1 MRGVPYYRLFGSI
14 EVVRDGRPVQLGGPK
29 QRAVL
34 AALLLDAGRVVSVD
48 RLAGAVWGDEH
59 PPSMLSSLHAHIS
72 NLRRLLRDDERAT
85 SPIVRR
91 TPGYLADVPS
101 NDLDLRLFE
110 RECDRAQAAADAGDW
125 PDAVAAADRAAA
137 LRRGPLL
144 AEFGDEPWVRGVAN
158 AVDERWAQCERSAV
172 VGLLGSGRIT
182 AAVLRSRQLVHD
194 APLAERACHLHMI
207 ALYRAGRAAEALD
220 AFRDHARR
228 LADELGLEASPALR
242 DLQGAILRQDPALDS
257 WPASPRTADRA
268 TPTTPAAPTGPANA
282 STGPATTAAAANP
295 ANPIAANPIA
305 VGAAR
310 PAAPTTMA
318 GSGASEGEGTPG
330 ARYGELVGRVREIAV
345 LDSVLSEAM
354 TGPVRWVVLTGPA
367 GIGKSRLAEEAAA
380 GWHRAGGA
388 VSRTGC
394 PDDDAV
400 PPWWPVRQLLRDLGA
415 DPDDL
420 LTPPS
425 GADADAARFV
435 VYGRVLDALSEAAR
449 TRPLLVVAEDVHWAD
464 TASLRLLT
472 HLSDA
477 GACPGLALV
486 VTARD
491 VTGRPELD
499 RLLAAAA
506 RRHGSR
512 RLAVPP
518 LTEGEVSELVNRI
531 SGQAIDDAE
540 AAELA
545 DRTSGNP
552 FFVCEYA
559 RLPAEDRAGG
569 KVPVAVRSVLGQRL
583 AVLDP
588 AVLQVLRA
596 AAVIGDVL
604 DIDLLGKVTRLDRD
618 ELADLLDEASDEH
631 VIVQAA
637 GTGRYMFA
645 HALLRDEVVAG
656 ISSLRRQRLHLRVA
670 EALGLVDGGPVNGG
684 SGGGSA
690 GGEAL
695 SRRAAHLAAAWPLAE
710 STDVFDACRAAALD
724 AERRWQSEAAAHWWG
739 QALDVLDRS
748 AGDLDIDRDEVL
760 VARVSALA
768 RAGRGQTVLD
778 VVDAGLLDAVRR
790 GRLDSAGRLAATLLR
805 TSGSWPWA
813 VYGDDPAPLLAR
825 LAGLETL
832 VAADPAA
839 HVRVLA
845 ALAVGSAYDPDGSVP
860 DLLGRRAIELA
871 ERIGDD
877 EALADAL
884 LSRALAFS
892 GIAERAAESVELLN
906 RLATVPH
913 ASAQID
919 EVIAHGLLYLA
930 KTALGDPGSAEH
942 VRLGALGSDLLRLP
956 ASRVQFRWAQGS
968 LALWRDDDLSTAAEI
983 YHHAFAL
990 HRETELY
997 ESGVYHLALLA
1008 LCWEQGRLDDPDEPV
1023 PISPFVPWAPA
1034 LTAVARGDPGAD
1046 KLLAAEIAQVEP
1058 VTWTTHARL
1067 TMLAHAV
1074 ADLGLRSQVSTLT
1087 ARLTPVAHCV
1097 ANIGQ
1102 CGFVGTV
1109 ALALARLAALDGDL
1123 PAARGHLR
1131 TAVEVATRAQ
1141 GVGALLRCRLFAA
1154 ELASLA
1160 GDPVDLDDLRD
1171 VADRAARRGMIGVAR
1186 DARTL
1191 LTRHIDPT

>member
-48 RLAGAVWGDEH
+48 RLASAVWGDEH

-91 TPGYLADVPS
+91 TPGYLAEVPPD
-101 NDLDLRLFE
+101 DLDLRLFE
-110 RECDRAQAAADAGDW
+110 RECDQAQAAADAGDW
-125 PDAVAAADRAAA
+125 PDAVAAADRAAT

-257 WPASPRTADRA
+257 WPASPRTAGRA
-268 TPTTPAAPTGPANA
+268 APTTPAAPTGPANTP
-282 STGPATTAAAANP
+282 TGPANTAAAANP
-295 ANPIAANPIA
+295 ANPIAVNPIA

-330 ARYGELVGRVREIAV
+330 VRYGELVGRVREIAV

-435 VYGRVLDALSEAAR
+435 VYGRVLDALSEAVR

-472 HLSDA
+472 HLADA

-670 EALGLVDGGPVNGG
+670 EALGPVDGGPGSGG
-684 SGGGSA
+684 SGGGSSG

-710 STDVFDACRAAALD
+710 SADVFDACRAAALY

-790 GRLDSAGRLAATLLR
+790 GRLDSAGRLAAALLR

-860 DLLGRRAIELA
+860 DLLSRRAIELA

-884 LSRALAFS
+884 LSRALVFS

-930 KTALGDPGSAEH
+930 KTELGDPGSAEH

-968 LALWRDDDLSTAAEI
+968 LALWRDDDLSTAEEI

-997 ESGVYHLALLA
+997 ESGAYHLALLA
-1008 LCWEQGRLDDPDEPV
+1008 LWWEQGRLDNPDG
-1023 PISPFVPWAPA
+1023 IW
-1034 LTAVARGDPGAD
+1034 R
-1046 KLLAAEIAQVEP
+1046 
-1058 VTWTTHARL
+1058 
-1067 TMLAHAV
+1067 
-1074 ADLGLRSQVSTLT
+1074 
-1087 ARLTPVAHCV
+1087 
-1097 ANIGQ
+1097 
-1102 CGFVGTV
+1102 
-1109 ALALARLAALDGDL
+1109 
-1123 PAARGHLR
+1123 
-1131 TAVEVATRAQ
+1131 
-1141 GVGALLRCRLFAA
+1141 
-1154 ELASLA
+1154 
-1160 GDPVDLDDLRD
+1160 
-1171 VADRAARRGMIGVAR
+1171 
-1186 DARTL
+1186 
-1191 LTRHIDPT
+1191 

>member
-1 MRGVPYYRLFGSI
+1 MRGVPYYRLFGPI

-91 TPGYLADVPS
+91 TPGYLADVPPD
-101 NDLDLRLFE
+101 DLDLRLFE
-110 RECDRAQAAADAGDW
+110 RECDRAQAAADTGDW

-144 AEFGDEPWVRGVAN
+144 AEFGDESWVRGVAN

-194 APLAERACHLHMI
+194 APLAEHACHLHMI

-268 TPTTPAAPTGPANA
+268 TPTDPANA
-282 STGPATTAAAANP
+282 STRPTNASIGPATSAAAAH
-295 ANPIAANPIA
+295 AGNPIAANPIA
-305 VGAAR
+305 ADAAR
-310 PAAPTTMA
+310 TAAPTTMA
-318 GSGASEGEGTPG
+318 GSGTSEGEGTPG
-330 ARYGELVGRVREIAV
+330 VRYGELVGRVREIAV

-354 TGPVRWVVLTGPA
+354 AGPVRWVVLTGPA

-472 HLSDA
+472 HLADA

-583 AVLDP
+583 AILDP

-670 EALGLVDGGPVNGG
+670 EALGPVDGCPVNGG
-684 SGGGSA
+684 SG

-710 STDVFDACRAAALD
+710 SADVFDACRAAALD
-724 AERRWQSEAAAHWWG
+724 AERRWQSEAAARWWG

-760 VARVSALA
+760 IARVSALA

-860 DLLGRRAIELA
+860 DLLSRRAIELA

-884 LSRALAFS
+884 LARAVAFS

-930 KTALGDPGSAEH
+930 KTELGDPGSAEH

-968 LALWRDDDLSTAAEI
+968 LALWRDDDLSTAEEI

-997 ESGVYHLALLA
+997 ESGAYHLALLA
-1008 LCWEQGRLDDPDEPV
+1008 LWWEQGRLDNPVEPDEPV
-1023 PISPFVPWAPA
+1023 PVSPFVPWAPT
-1034 LTAVARGDPGAD
+1034 LIAVARGEPDAD
-1046 KLLAAEIAQVEP
+1046 KLLIAEIAQVEP
-1058 VTWTTHARL
+1058 VTWTTHSRL

-1074 ADLGLRSQVSTLT
+1074 ADLGLRSQVATLT

-1097 ANIGQ
+1097 ANVGQ
-1102 CGFVGTV
+1102 CGYVGTV

-1123 PAARGHLR
+1123 PGAREHLR
-1131 TAVEVATRAQ
+1131 TAVEVSTRAQ

-1154 ELASLA
+1154 ELAALA

-1186 DARTL
+1186 DARAL